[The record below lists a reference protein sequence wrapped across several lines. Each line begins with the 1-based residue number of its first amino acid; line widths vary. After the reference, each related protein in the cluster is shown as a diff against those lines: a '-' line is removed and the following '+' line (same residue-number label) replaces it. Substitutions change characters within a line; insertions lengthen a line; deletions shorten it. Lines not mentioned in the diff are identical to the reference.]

1 MREIFFDKKLGETQR
16 NSEGVQAARARM
28 GCEPHGQG
36 WGASRTGRDGS
47 CGRDGSGEGSGSDE
61 NKKSE
66 PFWGL
71 TLYSNNEK
79 RLNFF

>member
-1 MREIFFDKKLGETQR
+1 MREIFFEEKLGETRR
-16 NSEGVQAARARM
+16 NSEGW
-28 GCEPHGQG
+28 EPHGQG

-47 CGRDGSGEGSGSDE
+47 GGGSGSDE

>member
-1 MREIFFDKKLGETQR
+1 MRKIFFDEKLGETQK
-16 NSEGVQAARARM
+16 NSEGW
-28 GCEPHGQG
+28 EPHGQG
-36 WGASRTGRDGS
+36 WGASRTGKDGS
-47 CGRDGSGEGSGSDE
+47 DRSGE

-66 PFWGL
+66 PFWEL

>member
-1 MREIFFDKKLGETQR
+1 MRRIFFDEKLGETQR
-16 NSEGVQAARARM
+16 NSEG
-28 GCEPHGQG
+28 CKPHGQG
-36 WGASRTGRDGS
+36 WERWGASRTGKDGS
-47 CGRDGSGEGSGSDE
+47 GGRDGSGGSGE

>member
-1 MREIFFDKKLGETQR
+1 MGIRRLKIFFGR
-16 NSEGVQAARARM
+16 GGVRAARARIGVVRGM
-28 GCEPHGQG
+28 GVVRAA
-36 WGASRTGRDGS
+36 GAVRVMGGTRSGGS
-47 CGRDGSGEGSGSDE
+47 CGSGGSGE

>member
-1 MREIFFDKKLGETQR
+1 MRRIFFEEKLGETRR
-16 NSEGVQAARARM
+16 NSEG
-28 GCEPHGQG
+28 
-36 WGASRTGRDGS
+36 GASRTGRDGS
-47 CGRDGSGEGSGSDE
+47 CGRDGSDRSGE

-66 PFWGL
+66 PFWEL

>member
-1 MREIFFDKKLGETQR
+1 MREIFFDEKLGETQK
-16 NSEGVQAARARM
+16 NSEGW
-28 GCEPHGQG
+28 EPHGQG

-47 CGRDGSGEGSGSDE
+47 DGSGGSSE

-79 RLNFF
+79 RLNFFYGN

>member
-1 MREIFFDKKLGETQR
+1 MREIFFDEKLGETQR
-16 NSEGVQAARARM
+16 NSEGARAARAGM
-28 GCEPHGQG
+28 GVVEGMGG
-36 WGASRTGRDGS
+36 WG
-47 CGRDGSGEGSGSDE
+47 GSGE

>member
-1 MREIFFDKKLGETQR
+1 MKRVFKRISEGLGETR
-16 NSEGVQAARARM
+16 RGGGSCAGK
-28 GCEPHGQG
+28 
-36 WGASRTGRDGS
+36 DGS
-47 CGRDGSGEGSGSDE
+47 DGSGE

>member
-1 MREIFFDKKLGETQR
+1 MSGIFFEEKLGETGR
-16 NSEGVQAARARM
+16 NSEG
-28 GCEPHGQG
+28 
-36 WGASRTGRDGS
+36 GASRTGRDGS
-47 CGRDGSGEGSGSDE
+47 DGSGE